1 MARRPTRRLKAVS
14 TTEPAGASKPSLG
27 NAAYTRIRE
36 AIQSGDLMPGDR
48 ILEDDIARS
57 FHISRT
63 PVRDALRRLEDEG
76 FLVHQ
81 AHRGMT
87 VAKLDY
93 QMVMELFVVRDV
105 LEGAAACMAAR
116 LGSAAEIEMLVEM
129 TRREREAASSAE
141 GMALHNRRFHT
152 AIYMMAHNRYL
163 LKTLNVL
170 ADSMALL
177 SKTSFSQPE
186 RRMAAMEEHRA
197 IVEAIQAR
205 DSHRAEALARA
216 HIHSAHRTRL
226 RMLSESQDLGFAAG
240 TGAAAQDDRMISS
253 VGNFSRRGGKVGF

>member
-1 MARRPTRRLKAVS
+1 MARRTPRKSKAAS
-14 TTEPAGASKPSLG
+14 AAELAGAAKPSLS
-27 NAAYTRIRE
+27 NTAYTRIRE
-36 AIQSGDLMPGDR
+36 AIQNGDLMPGDR
-48 ILEDDIARS
+48 ILEDEIARGL
-57 FHISRT
+57 HISRT

-105 LEGAAACMAAR
+105 LEGAAARMAAH

-129 TRREREAASSAE
+129 TRREKEAAASAE
-141 GMALHNRRFHT
+141 SMALHNRRFHT

-170 ADSMALL
+170 TDSMALL

-186 RRMAAMEEHRA
+186 RRMAAMEEHWA

-205 DSHRAEALARA
+205 NPDRAETLARA

-226 RMLSESQDLGFAAG
+226 RMLSESQDLGFSAG
-240 TGAAAQDDRMISS
+240 TGAIAQDERMISS
-253 VGNFSRRGGKVGF
+253 VGNLNRRGGKVGF